1 MDGKFRPAT
10 TRVAAVA
17 GASLIAAAGW
27 LLLAGNIA
35 GPELAPEL
43 ARASRAALRIP
54 TGSPQLVAARPLPE
68 MAEVADGQMDG
79 MLCQWLP
86 ASAAMS
92 APWQAQ
98 GGAGSAA
105 KDASGNLDRL
115 PLRVIRD
122 TYPTYSAIALDTNS
136 NELYMQDENL
146 YGYKVFNRLDN
157 TPPNAAFTEP
167 KRMVSGVETRM
178 EYNCGLYVDPMTG
191 DVYSVNNDTLN
202 TMSVFPR
209 NAEGNVKP
217 MRALTT
223 PHGTWGIAVDE
234 ADQELFMTVEHDNSV
249 VVFRKMAEGDEK
261 PMRELKGDKTLLADP
276 HGIALDTKN
285 NLLYVSN
292 HGNTKTDG
300 VVGSGRFYPPS
311 ITVYPLKATGEV
323 APLRVIQGPK
333 TQLNWPAAMSM
344 DSERGELYVA
354 NDAGD
359 SLLVF
364 RASDNGD
371 VAPIRVVKGPR
382 TGIKNPTGVF
392 VDLKNQEVWLSNMG
406 NHRATVY
413 SLTANGNAAPLR
425 TIRSAPEDKMAQ
437 AIGNPGAVGYDTKR
451 EEILVPN

>member
-1 MDGKFRPAT
+1 MQMKIRKASMRYGV
-10 TRVAAVA
+10 VAAAVLLAIA
-17 GASLIAAAGW
+17 GF
-27 LLLAGNIA
+27 LLLAGKVSRQ
-35 GPELAPEL
+35 ELAE
-43 ARASRAALRIP
+43 ASRGALRQP
-54 TGSPQLVAARPLPE
+54 SGSPRLVATQPLPPLYGMTDGE
-68 MAEVADGQMDG
+68 MCE
-79 MLCQWLP
+79 WLP
-86 ASAAMS
+86 ASAAAML
-92 APWQAQ
+92 APWQAP
-98 GGAGSAA
+98 GAAN
-105 KDASGNLDRL
+105 SGDDHNSENLDRP

-157 TPPNAAFTEP
+157 TPPQAAFTEP

-178 EYNCGLYVDPMTG
+178 EYNCGLYVDPQSG

-202 TMSVFPR
+202 TMSIFPR
-209 NAEGNVKP
+209 HAEGNVKP

-234 ADQELFMTVEHDNSV
+234 DNQELFLTVEHSNSV

-261 PMRELKGDKTLLADP
+261 PLRELTGDKTLLADP
-276 HGIALDTKN
+276 HGIAIDSKN
-285 NLLYVSN
+285 DLLYVSN
-292 HGNTKTDG
+292 HGNSKTNG
-300 VVGSGRFYPPS
+300 VAGTGRFLPPS
-311 ITVYPLKATGEV
+311 ITVYPLKASGDI
-323 APLRVIQGPK
+323 APLRVIQGTK
-333 TQLNWPAAMSM
+333 TQLNWPAAMSI
-344 DSERGELYVA
+344 DPECGDLYVA

-364 RASDNGD
+364 RATASGD
-371 VAPIRVVKGPR
+371 AAPARVVKGPR

-413 SLTANGNAAPLR
+413 PLSASGNVAPLR